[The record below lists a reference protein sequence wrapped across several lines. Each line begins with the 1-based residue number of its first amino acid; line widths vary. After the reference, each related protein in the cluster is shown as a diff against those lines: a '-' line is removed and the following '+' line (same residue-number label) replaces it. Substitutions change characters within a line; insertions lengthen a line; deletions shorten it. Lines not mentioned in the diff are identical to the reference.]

1 MNNINQ
7 NNVLGNFLKNF
18 NDKINF
24 NQKLPN
30 EIFDTLIEDKNIKI
44 ERIISSGQ
52 KTGKGVWLEQDLDE
66 FVIMLTGKAKISFF
80 DSNETLDLLPFD
92 YLFIPKKCKHRV
104 EETDEQS
111 LTFWLAVH
119 FNYEH

>member
-52 KTGKGVWLEQDLDE
+52 KTEQGIWLEQDVDE
-66 FVIMLTGKAKISFF
+66 FVIMLAGKAKISFF
-80 DSNETLDLLPFD
+80 DSNEVLDLLPFD
-92 YLFIPKKCKHRV
+92 YLFIPKKRKHRV

-119 FNYEH
+119 FNYEQ